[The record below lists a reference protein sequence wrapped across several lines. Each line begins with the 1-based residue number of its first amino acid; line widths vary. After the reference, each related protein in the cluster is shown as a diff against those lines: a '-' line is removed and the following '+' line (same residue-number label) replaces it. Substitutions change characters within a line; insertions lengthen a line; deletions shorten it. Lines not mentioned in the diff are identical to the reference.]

1 MAEDKIDSIIDFQ
14 SIDKE
19 ITRLNK
25 NLTDIA
31 ATIKGIPQV
40 VVKVQGAG
48 TTKELS
54 LAQNKLAQELKAV
67 ESLVNQ
73 RFATDAKVITL
84 QTDYAKATAAN
95 RVEIQK
101 QNAELK
107 TQAQLQAAN
116 TGSIEKAQ
124 AAVKALTAER
134 NKLNLYTE
142 EGQKRQA
149 ELNAQIDK
157 YNAFIKKNVDALAAQ
172 KINVGNYQG
181 SAKIIVD
188 SLEKEIAKLKELEKV
203 KASVAKAVPGGSF
216 KGTTTGSGSSSVS
229 NTSSVGLSQLDAQ
242 IEASKQKV
250 EALTKVTDNPK
261 FLNIAGK
268 AGDATA
274 EIKFFTKSLIDL
286 ERQGQGNSD
295 AAIALKKHIA
305 ELTNQV
311 GGAKAEIKALS
322 SDTRGFDLFAGS
334 VSFAAD
340 AFQTF
345 AGAAVLAGASEED
358 AAEATKTL
366 VAVQSVANGVKGIAT
381 ELTTRGTA
389 ANKVYA
395 YSQGLYATA
404 TDASASAT
412 VRLAAA
418 GKLLLGVG
426 LIAVLGFVI
435 TNFSKLRETFSGVS
449 KEQAALNET
458 FAEAAKKGQEVQA
471 TVNEV
476 AASFKLAKE
485 GVISKKE
492 ALEKYND
499 SLGDALGKTDDLAT
513 AEKNFA
519 DKAAAYVKM
528 TILKTQANL
537 FFAKSAEAS
546 NKALLAGSESQVG
559 IIDNLQ
565 AGIYQYLGLTAKAT
579 LTIAKAQASGVKDA
593 VNEANS
599 DAAKFQELGQGLLS
613 QAGEVAAQYGIV
625 TTKINE
631 VKAKINE
638 VKAKANNKAAEEA
651 KRIEEANLKAQ
662 LEILKDNINERI
674 RINKQAADNED
685 LNIEDRLDAEY
696 KLYQERKLLLKAQ
709 LSFDLSNSKLTNE
722 QRKALQN
729 KYKIESNII
738 EEDRLKERA
747 ELLKRFDEKATADL
761 KAKNDA
767 ELNLLI
773 DAREKKKAEI
783 ETDYTEAVK
792 ALEKKGLSEAE
803 YKTKR
808 EKLDDFF
815 RKKSLRAEITY
826 TNAVLDIMKLRGVDV
841 SKELQDLAKL
851 ERELSDGT
859 VKKITDNEKTKQ
871 EKQLETIKKVEDTYN
886 KIASVISSAI
896 EASTTAQKNKI
907 QDEIDGIEN
916 RKQKE
921 IEAVNAS
928 TDSQADKANKIA
940 IIEARA
946 AAQKEQQERK
956 QRILDQ
962 QKARFDKALS
972 ISRITLS
979 TAEAVMS
986 ALAMKPPNV
995 PLAIFNGA
1003 LGAAQLAI
1011 AIATPIPRFKDGLNK
1026 DYEGPA
1032 VVGDGGKSEAI
1043 VRRDGKIEITPATD
1057 TLTHINRG
1065 DRILPDASVLMQ
1077 SMQYGAMAKVS
1088 QPTQQDYTKE
1098 MTAILTKELQGVKS
1112 AINSK
1117 REFQVKPGFNS
1128 VMAIHKY
1135 GEWFTNYVN
1144 EQTNF

>member
-116 TGSIEKAQ
+116 TGSIEKATAQ
-124 AAVKALTAER
+124 VKILTAER

-149 ELNAQIDK
+149 ELNSQIDK

-172 KINVGNYQG
+172 KINVGNYSG
-181 SAKIIVD
+181 AISVLKTSLTEIAKKLDDYNKSGKGNKDVIAA
-188 SLEKEIAKLKELEKV
+188 LEKEYTILNQLV
-203 KASVAKAVPGGSF
+203 NSQASGF
-216 KGTTTGSGSSSVS
+216 
-229 NTSSVGLSQLDAQ
+229 
-242 IEASKQKV
+242 AS
-250 EALTKVTDNPK
+250 
-261 FLNIAGK
+261 
-268 AGDATA
+268 
-274 EIKFFTKSLIDL
+274 
-286 ERQGQGNSD
+286 
-295 AAIALKKHIA
+295 AA
-305 ELTNQV
+305 
-311 GGAKAEIKALS
+311 AEIKANQKALLEMTQAGLQGTEAFNKLAQVTGDLKDDLADLKQRTKTLG
-322 SDTRGFDLFAGS
+322 SDTFAFDSLIQGA
-334 VSFAAD
+334 
-340 AFQTF
+340 QT
-345 AGAAVLAGASEED
+345 LAGAYGVAQGAAALFGSENED
-358 AAEATKTL
+358 LQKTFVKL
-366 VAVQSVANGVKGIAT
+366 QAIMTVIQGLQSVANGLQKESALMLGVM
-381 ELTTRGTA
+381 TA
-389 ANKVYA
+389 KE
-395 YSQGLYATA
+395 
-404 TDASASAT
+404 
-412 VRLAAA
+412 
-418 GKLLLGVG
+418 KLLLG
-426 LIAVLGFVI
+426 IQVLKNFV
-435 TNFSKLRETFSGVS
+435 L
-449 KEQAALNET
+449 
-458 FAEAAKKGQEVQA
+458 KGTVTA
-471 TVNEV
+471 T
-476 AASFKLAKE
+476 KE
-485 GVISKKE
+485 GTAAMLTNTAAIEGTAVATGAATTALKVFRFALISTGIGAILVLLTSAAAAMSTFGDETQSSTFNVDKLSESLANLDTQLSDTLSAIQTNNSLQIEYIKQRGGSEKEINDQVLKGLAYEKDALKVNNQDRKE
-492 ALEKYND
+492 ALN
-499 SLGDALGKTDDLAT
+499 DALEASGIFGKGLVRNQKD
-513 AEKNFA
+513 AEALVNELKNISA
-519 DKAAAYVKM
+519 ALPDGNQQKTLVDKAIEGAKAVADGYKQSQNKEQEITLQTERFKTAA
-528 TILKTQANL
+528 LE
-537 FFAKSAEAS
+537 KSAADR
-546 NKALLAGSESQVG
+546 K
-559 IIDNLQ
+559 
-565 AGIYQYLGLTAKAT
+565 K
-579 LTIAKAQASGVKDA
+579 IAD
-593 VNEANS
+593 
-599 DAAKFQELGQGLLS
+599 
-613 QAGEVAAQYGIV
+613 
-625 TTKINE
+625 
-631 VKAKINE
+631 
-638 VKAKANNKAAEEA
+638 KAAEEA
-651 KRIEEANLKAQ
+651 KRRAEVDRKAQ
-662 LEILKDNINERI
+662 FDILRDNANERI
-674 RINKQAADNED
+674 RVAKQTADDENI
-685 LNIEDRLDAEY
+685 NIEDRLDAEY
-696 KLYQERKLLLKAQ
+696 KLYQERQSLLKAQ

-729 KYKIESNII
+729 KYRIESNII

-747 ELLKRFDEKATADL
+747 ELLKRFDEKATAAL

-767 ELNLLI
+767 ELNLLV

-783 ETDYTEAVK
+783 EAAYTQEVQALNSRNLSEKDYTTERAKIDEKYRIEALK
-792 ALEKKGLSEAE
+792 
-803 YKTKR
+803 
-808 EKLDDFF
+808 
-815 RKKSLRAEITY
+815 AEITY
-826 TNAVLDIMKLRGVDV
+826 TKAVLDIMKLRGVDV

-859 VKKITDNEKTKQ
+859 VKKIIDNEKTKQ

-896 EASTTAQKNKI
+896 DASTTAQKNKI

-972 ISRITLS
+972 IGRITLS

-986 ALAMKPPNV
+986 ALAMKPPNI

-1011 AIATPIPRFKDGLNK
+1011 AIATPIPRFKDGLNE

>member
-149 ELNAQIDK
+149 ELNSQIDK
-157 YNAFIKKNVDALAAQ
+157 YNNFIKKNVDALAAQ
-172 KINVGNYQG
+172 KINVGNYSG
-181 SAKIIVD
+181 AISVLKTSLTEIAKKLDDYNKSGKGNKDVIAA
-188 SLEKEIAKLKELEKV
+188 LEKEYTILNQLVNSQASGFASAAAEVKENQKALLQMEQAGLRGTKAFNELAIATGQLKDDIGDL
-203 KASVAKAVPGGSF
+203 KARTKALGSDTF
-216 KGTTTGSGSSSVS
+216 VF
-229 NTSSVGLSQLDAQ
+229 D
-242 IEASKQKV
+242 
-250 EALTKVTDNPK
+250 
-261 FLNIAGK
+261 
-268 AGDATA
+268 
-274 EIKFFTKSLIDL
+274 SLI
-286 ERQGQGNSD
+286 QG
-295 AAIALKKHIA
+295 A
-305 ELTNQV
+305 
-311 GGAKAEIKALS
+311 
-322 SDTRGFDLFAGS
+322 
-334 VSFAAD
+334 
-340 AFQTF
+340 QT
-345 AGAAVLAGASEED
+345 LAGAYGVAQGAAALFGAENED
-358 AAEATKTL
+358 LQKTFVKL
-366 VAVQSVANGVKGIAT
+366 QAIMTVIQGLQSVANGLQKESAFILGLQAAKEKVLLGIQSLRNFVLKGTVVAT
-381 ELTTRGTA
+381 VEAAAATA
-389 ANKVYA
+389 ANTTATNATTTSTVA
-395 YSQGLYATA
+395 ATA
-404 TDASASAT
+404 ATKAFRIALLATGIGAILVLIVSAANAMGNYSKETGIAAAKTEDLDKALEKNAQSFEDVTDAINKNVERKKILNRINIANDDIRKQVDDQTDLNAAFAIRDAKDVERAANLKLLNIEEAKKSKYIKEAINAVGGTPSKTFLDALYNSDEIKKYNENLIKLADTQRKLNKESAT
-412 VRLAAA
+412 LSESAGNVAYNILA
-418 GKLLLGVG
+418 
-426 LIAVLGFVI
+426 
-435 TNFSKLRETFSGVS
+435 E
-449 KEQAALNET
+449 KEELKRKKAEEDAKKSVEDTKKRNE
-458 FAEAAKKGQEVQA
+458 EAAKK
-471 TVNEV
+471 
-476 AASFKLAKE
+476 
-485 GVISKKE
+485 
-492 ALEKYND
+492 
-499 SLGDALGKTDDLAT
+499 
-513 AEKNFA
+513 
-519 DKAAAYVKM
+519 AAA
-528 TILKTQANL
+528 
-537 FFAKSAEAS
+537 
-546 NKALLAGSESQVG
+546 
-559 IIDNLQ
+559 D
-565 AGIYQYLGLTAKAT
+565 AKAS
-579 LTIAKAQASGVKDA
+579 AKAQFD
-593 VNEANS
+593 
-599 DAAKFQELGQGLLS
+599 
-613 QAGEVAAQYGIV
+613 
-625 TTKINE
+625 
-631 VKAKINE
+631 
-638 VKAKANNKAAEEA
+638 
-651 KRIEEANLKAQ
+651 
-662 LEILKDNINERI
+662 ILKDNATERA
-674 RINKQAADNED
+674 RLLQKFADDEQN
-685 LNIEDRLDAEY
+685 NIEDRLDAEVNLY
-696 KLYQERKLLLKAQ
+696 KEKQSIIKAQ
-709 LSFDLSNSKLTNE
+709 RDYDLKGEKLTAD
-722 QRKALQN
+722 QKKAINN
-729 KYKIESNII
+729 KYAIDSKIL
-738 EEDRLKERA
+738 EDSRLKEREA
-747 ELLKRFDEKATADL
+747 LLKSYDEKATAAL

-783 ETDYTEAVK
+783 EAAYTQEVQALNSRNLSEKDYTTERAKIDEKYRIEALK
-792 ALEKKGLSEAE
+792 
-803 YKTKR
+803 
-808 EKLDDFF
+808 
-815 RKKSLRAEITY
+815 AEITY
-826 TNAVLDIMKLRGVDV
+826 TKAVLDIMKLRGVDV

-972 ISRITLS
+972 IGRITLS

-995 PLAIFNGA
+995 PLAIFNGV

-1011 AIATPIPRFKDGLNK
+1011 AIATPIPKFKHGLHE
-1026 DYEGPA
+1026 DYEGLGI
-1032 VVGDGGKSEAI
+1032 VGDGGKSEAI
-1043 VRRDGKIEITPATD
+1043 VRKDGSIEITPATD
-1057 TLTHINRG
+1057 TLTHFRKG
-1065 DRILPDASVLMQ
+1065 DRVLPDASVLMQ

-1088 QPTQQDYTKE
+1088 QPTQADYTKE
-1098 MTAILTKELQGVKS
+1098 MTAALTRELQGVKS
-1112 AINSK
+1112 AINNK
-1117 REFQVKPGFNS
+1117 RELHIKPGFNS
-1128 VMAIHKY
+1128 VMAMHKY

>member
-116 TGSIEKAQ
+116 TGSIEKATAQ
-124 AAVKALTAER
+124 VKILTAER

-149 ELNAQIDK
+149 ELNSQIDK

-172 KINVGNYQG
+172 KINVGNYSG
-181 SAKIIVD
+181 AISVLKTSLTEIAKKLDDYNKSGKGNKDVIAA
-188 SLEKEIAKLKELEKV
+188 LEKEYTILNQLV
-203 KASVAKAVPGGSF
+203 NSQASGF
-216 KGTTTGSGSSSVS
+216 
-229 NTSSVGLSQLDAQ
+229 
-242 IEASKQKV
+242 AS
-250 EALTKVTDNPK
+250 
-261 FLNIAGK
+261 
-268 AGDATA
+268 
-274 EIKFFTKSLIDL
+274 
-286 ERQGQGNSD
+286 
-295 AAIALKKHIA
+295 AA
-305 ELTNQV
+305 
-311 GGAKAEIKALS
+311 AEIKANQKALLEMTQAGLQGTEAFNKLAQVTGDLKDDLADLKQRTKTLG
-322 SDTRGFDLFAGS
+322 SDTFAFDSLIQGA
-334 VSFAAD
+334 
-340 AFQTF
+340 QT
-345 AGAAVLAGASEED
+345 LAGAYGVAQGAAALFGSENED
-358 AAEATKTL
+358 LQKTFVKL
-366 VAVQSVANGVKGIAT
+366 QAIMTVIQGLQSVANGLQKESAFILGLQAAKEKVLLGIQSLRNFVLKGTVVAT
-381 ELTTRGTA
+381 VEAAAATA
-389 ANKVYA
+389 ANTTATNATTTSTVA
-395 YSQGLYATA
+395 ATA
-404 TDASASAT
+404 ATKAFRIALLATGIGAILVLIVSAANAMGNYSKETGIAAAKTEDLDKALEKNAQSFEDVTDAINKNVERKKILNRINIANDDIRKQVDDQTDLNAAFAIRDAKDVERAANLKLLNIEEAKKSKYIKEAINAVGGTPSKTFLDALYNSDEIKKYNENLIKLADTQRKLNKESAT
-412 VRLAAA
+412 LSESAGNVAYNILA
-418 GKLLLGVG
+418 
-426 LIAVLGFVI
+426 
-435 TNFSKLRETFSGVS
+435 E
-449 KEQAALNET
+449 KEELKRKKAEEDAKKSVEDTKKRNE
-458 FAEAAKKGQEVQA
+458 EAAKK
-471 TVNEV
+471 
-476 AASFKLAKE
+476 
-485 GVISKKE
+485 
-492 ALEKYND
+492 
-499 SLGDALGKTDDLAT
+499 
-513 AEKNFA
+513 
-519 DKAAAYVKM
+519 AAA
-528 TILKTQANL
+528 
-537 FFAKSAEAS
+537 
-546 NKALLAGSESQVG
+546 
-559 IIDNLQ
+559 D
-565 AGIYQYLGLTAKAT
+565 AKAS
-579 LTIAKAQASGVKDA
+579 AKAQFD
-593 VNEANS
+593 
-599 DAAKFQELGQGLLS
+599 
-613 QAGEVAAQYGIV
+613 
-625 TTKINE
+625 
-631 VKAKINE
+631 
-638 VKAKANNKAAEEA
+638 
-651 KRIEEANLKAQ
+651 
-662 LEILKDNINERI
+662 ILKDNATERA
-674 RINKQAADNED
+674 RLLQKFADDEQN
-685 LNIEDRLDAEY
+685 NIEDRLDAEVNLY
-696 KLYQERKLLLKAQ
+696 KEKQSIIKAQ
-709 LSFDLSNSKLTNE
+709 RDYDLKGEKLTAD
-722 QRKALQN
+722 QKKAINN
-729 KYKIESNII
+729 KYAIDSKIL
-738 EEDRLKERA
+738 EDSRLKERA
-747 ELLKRFDEKATADL
+747 ELLKRFDEKATAAL

-783 ETDYTEAVK
+783 EAAYTQEVQALNSRNLSEKDYTTERAKIDEKYRIEALK
-792 ALEKKGLSEAE
+792 
-803 YKTKR
+803 
-808 EKLDDFF
+808 
-815 RKKSLRAEITY
+815 AEITY
-826 TNAVLDIMKLRGVDV
+826 TKAVLDIMKLRGVDV

-859 VKKITDNEKTKQ
+859 VKKIIDNEKTKQ

-896 EASTTAQKNKI
+896 DASTTAQKNKI

-972 ISRITLS
+972 IGRITLS

-986 ALAMKPPNV
+986 ALAMKPPNI

-1011 AIATPIPRFKDGLNK
+1011 AIATPIPRFKDGLNE

-1117 REFQVKPGFNS
+1117 RELHIKPGFNS
-1128 VMAIHKY
+1128 VMAMHKY

>member
-116 TGSIEKAQ
+116 TGSIEKATAQ
-124 AAVKALTAER
+124 VKILTAER

-149 ELNAQIDK
+149 ELNSQIDK

-172 KINVGNYQG
+172 KINVGNYSG
-181 SAKIIVD
+181 AISVLKTSLTEIAKKLDDYNKSGKGNKDVIAA
-188 SLEKEIAKLKELEKV
+188 LEKEYTILNQLVNSQASGFASAAAEVKENQKALLQMEQAGLRGTKAFNELAIATGQLKDDIGDL
-203 KASVAKAVPGGSF
+203 KARTKALGSDTF
-216 KGTTTGSGSSSVS
+216 VF
-229 NTSSVGLSQLDAQ
+229 D
-242 IEASKQKV
+242 
-250 EALTKVTDNPK
+250 
-261 FLNIAGK
+261 
-268 AGDATA
+268 
-274 EIKFFTKSLIDL
+274 SLI
-286 ERQGQGNSD
+286 QG
-295 AAIALKKHIA
+295 A
-305 ELTNQV
+305 
-311 GGAKAEIKALS
+311 
-322 SDTRGFDLFAGS
+322 
-334 VSFAAD
+334 
-340 AFQTF
+340 QT
-345 AGAAVLAGASEED
+345 LAGAYGVAQGAAALFGAENED
-358 AAEATKTL
+358 LQKTFVKL
-366 VAVQSVANGVKGIAT
+366 QAIMTVIQGLQSVANGLQKESALMLGVM
-381 ELTTRGTA
+381 TA
-389 ANKVYA
+389 KE
-395 YSQGLYATA
+395 
-404 TDASASAT
+404 
-412 VRLAAA
+412 
-418 GKLLLGVG
+418 KLLLG
-426 LIAVLGFVI
+426 IQVLKNFV
-435 TNFSKLRETFSGVS
+435 L
-449 KEQAALNET
+449 
-458 FAEAAKKGQEVQA
+458 KGTVTA
-471 TVNEV
+471 T
-476 AASFKLAKE
+476 KE
-485 GVISKKE
+485 GTAAMLTNTAAIEGTAVATGAATTALKVFRFALISTGIGAILVLLTSAAAAMSTFGDETQSSTFNVDKLSESLANLDTQLSDTLSAIQTNNSLQIEYIKQRGGSEKEINDQVLKGLAYEKDALKVNNQDRKE
-492 ALEKYND
+492 ALN
-499 SLGDALGKTDDLAT
+499 DALEASGIFGKGLVRNQKD
-513 AEKNFA
+513 AEALVNELKNISA
-519 DKAAAYVKM
+519 ALPDGNQQKTLVDKAIEGAKAVADGYKQSQNKEQEITLQTERFKTAA
-528 TILKTQANL
+528 IE
-537 FFAKSAEAS
+537 KSAADR
-546 NKALLAGSESQVG
+546 K
-559 IIDNLQ
+559 
-565 AGIYQYLGLTAKAT
+565 K
-579 LTIAKAQASGVKDA
+579 IAD
-593 VNEANS
+593 
-599 DAAKFQELGQGLLS
+599 
-613 QAGEVAAQYGIV
+613 
-625 TTKINE
+625 
-631 VKAKINE
+631 
-638 VKAKANNKAAEEA
+638 KAAEEA
-651 KRIEEANLKAQ
+651 KRRAEADRKAQ
-662 LEILKDNINERI
+662 FDILRDNANERI
-674 RINKQAADNED
+674 RVAKQTADDENI
-685 LNIEDRLDAEY
+685 NIEDRLEAEY
-696 KLYQERKLLLKAQ
+696 KLFQERQSLLKAQ

-747 ELLKRFDEKATADL
+747 ELLKRFDEKATAAL

-783 ETDYTEAVK
+783 EAAYTQEVQALNSRNLSEKDYTTERAKIDEKYRIEALK
-792 ALEKKGLSEAE
+792 
-803 YKTKR
+803 
-808 EKLDDFF
+808 
-815 RKKSLRAEITY
+815 AEITY
-826 TNAVLDIMKLRGVDV
+826 TKAVLDIMKLRGVDV

-896 EASTTAQKNKI
+896 DASTTAQKNKI

-972 ISRITLS
+972 IGRITLS

-986 ALAMKPPNV
+986 ALAMKPPNI

-1011 AIATPIPRFKDGLNK
+1011 AIATPIPRFKDGLNE

>member
-1 MAEDKIDSIIDFQ
+1 MAEDKIDSIIDRGKIESELDFL
-14 SIDKE
+14 K
-19 ITRLNK
+19 K
-25 NLTDIA
+25 NLTEIA
-31 ATIKGIPQV
+31 AVIKSYPTIKT
-40 VVKVQGAG
+40 KVEGAAS
-48 TTKELS
+48 TKELS

-67 ESLVNQ
+67 ESLANQ

-84 QTDYAKATAAN
+84 QTDYAKAIAAN
-95 RVEIQK
+95 KVAIQQ

-116 TGSIEKAQ
+116 TGSIEKA
-124 AAVKALTAER
+124 AAQVKILTAER

-188 SLEKEIAKLKELEKV
+188 SLEKEISKLKELEKQ
-203 KASVAKAVPGGSF
+203 KAKAIIPSGDALKGATTLGGPSF
-216 KGTTTGSGSSSVS
+216 SVSTTTTGLS
-229 NTSSVGLSQLDAQ
+229 NLDAQ
-242 IEASKQKV
+242 IEEAKQKI
-250 EALTKVTDNPK
+250 ESLTRVTANPN
-261 FLNIAGK
+261 FLNVAGK
-268 AGDATA
+268 VGDATA

-426 LIAVLGFVI
+426 LIAVLGFII
-435 TNFSKLRETFSGVS
+435 TNFSKLKETFSGVS

-458 FAEAAKKGQEVQA
+458 FAEASKKGQEVQA

-513 AEKNFA
+513 AEKNFS
-519 DKAAAYVKM
+519 DKAVAYVKM

-625 TTKINE
+625 TT
-631 VKAKINE
+631 KINE

-783 ETDYTEAVK
+783 EAAYTQEVQALNSRNLSEKDYTTERAK
-792 ALEKKGLSEAE
+792 IDEKYRIDALK
-803 YKTKR
+803 
-808 EKLDDFF
+808 
-815 RKKSLRAEITY
+815 AEITY
-826 TNAVLDIMKLRGVDV
+826 TKAVLDIMKLRGVDV

-928 TDSQADKANKIA
+928 TDSQSDKANKIA

-1065 DRILPDASVLMQ
+1065 DRILPDASVIMQ